1 MAFGPVVE
9 PEHEE
14 AYLINSPRDIVAPHG
29 LTVPIMIGVT
39 AEEGVL
45 KSGRRKNP
53 IRPYSYLVIVFFSLF
68 LTAILHNFAQL
79 FKTKFRKVLPKFLYY
94 DDRPKSIRKNITTIV
109 ERYYFNRSH
118 TWTKENHHNLTNVSS
133 LFTFAFI
140 IIVHANTILMV
151 LCVTFYLFMH
161 T

>member
-53 IRPYSYLVIVFFSLF
+53 IRFYSYLVIVF
-68 LTAILHNFAQL
+68 
-79 FKTKFRKVLPKFLYY
+79 
-94 DDRPKSIRKNITTIV
+94 
-109 ERYYFNRSH
+109 YF
-118 TWTKENHHNLTNVSS
+118 
-133 LFTFAFI
+133 FI
-140 IIVHANTILMV
+140 PNSNTS
-151 LCVTFYLFMH
+151 
-161 T
+161 